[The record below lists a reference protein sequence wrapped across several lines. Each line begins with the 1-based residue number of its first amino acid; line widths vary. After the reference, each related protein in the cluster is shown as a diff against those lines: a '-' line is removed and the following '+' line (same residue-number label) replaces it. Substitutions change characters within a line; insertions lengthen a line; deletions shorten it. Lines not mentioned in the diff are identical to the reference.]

1 MNELSLMNQA
11 ASALVWPPHILI
23 EPVFGDAMFPTF
35 KEGDFVAV
43 DTNQRDLREG
53 VYLIKVE
60 DLFVLRRVL
69 MPAGNKV
76 LVSCDNKLMGEPMSL
91 RVDSLSEAI
100 VGRVI
105 FAETRVY

>member
-1 MNELSLMNQA
+1 MELSLMNQA

-23 EPVFGDAMFPTF
+23 EPIFGDSMYPTF

-53 VYLIKVE
+53 AYLIKVE
-60 DLFVLRRVL
+60 DIFIVRRVL
-69 MPAGNKV
+69 MPIGNKV
-76 LVSCDNKLMGEPMSL
+76 LVSCDNKLMGEPMTFPTHQ
-91 RVDSLSEAI
+91 LSEAI

-105 FAETRVY
+105 FAETRIY